1 MALATT
7 PGHVEPFEN
16 SCSRLWLVG
25 TYFCVPL
32 ALSSGVSAWTPVP
45 TGNWV
50 MIAITLRN
58 MGCHLSVIL
67 TLASLVAK
75 AATHF
80 LKYLLGNIGPQASV
94 CLPV

>member
-1 MALATT
+1 
-7 PGHVEPFEN
+7 
-16 SCSRLWLVG
+16 
-25 TYFCVPL
+25 
-32 ALSSGVSAWTPVP
+32 
-45 TGNWV
+45 

-75 AATHF
+75 AAMHF

>member
-50 MIAITLRN
+50 VLGT
-58 MGCHLSVIL
+58 
-67 TLASLVAK
+67 
-75 AATHF
+75 
-80 LKYLLGNIGPQASV
+80 LLGCYWGRVVQRGFLEAFVTTVVVKDIHKAYRP
-94 CLPV
+94 